1 MRMKTTLVAFFFLA
15 FSSALSTALGRSI
28 AAFDA
33 DLALDD
39 GNNPVI
45 DGGSYILIQSSGHS
59 GGGVELA
66 ALDGETCPI
75 SVVQGYTFLGIPV
88 TVNISSS
95 TQNGNYVYQT
105 TPVDIHFQ
113 TVYPC
118 ASSSKWIVK
127 NSTSV
132 PSVFVG
138 EEDDST
144 VPGHF
149 LFQNI
154 GKTYEFED
162 YKLVFCPD
170 VTPASCWDV
179 GFSSSEGERLGK
191 NPGNLFTFVIAKIG
205 GMNYKSII
213 ELQRE

>member
-15 FSSALSTALGRSI
+15 FSSALSTALGRSM

-33 DLALDD
+33 DPVLDD

-45 DGGSYILIQSSGHS
+45 DGGSYLLIQSSGHS

-95 TQNGNYVYQT
+95 TQNANYVYPT

-149 LFQNI
+149 LI
-154 GKTYEFED
+154 KKLGKQDKYENHMF
-162 YKLVFCPD
+162 VFCPD
-170 VTPASCWDV
+170 ITPATCWDV
-179 GFSSSEGERLGK
+179 GFSSFKGERLGK
-191 NPGNLFTFVIAKIG
+191 NPGNPFTFIFSKIG
-205 GMNYKSII
+205 GMNSKHIV
-213 ELQRE
+213 